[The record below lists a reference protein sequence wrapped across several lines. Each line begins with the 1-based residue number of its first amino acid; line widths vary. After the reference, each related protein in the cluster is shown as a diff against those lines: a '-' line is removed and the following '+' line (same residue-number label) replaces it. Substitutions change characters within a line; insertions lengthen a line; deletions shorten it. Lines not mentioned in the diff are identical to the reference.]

1 MAFRWQANNGPL
13 LVAFQSSLHPINQ
26 KKPLSVLDPSDKTFW
41 IRTCHKSLF
50 QELESK
56 EIICIDP
63 DKEILFA

>member
-1 MAFRWQANNGPL
+1 MAFRWQADNGPL
-13 LVAFQSSLHPINQ
+13 LVAFRSSLHPINQ
-26 KKPLSVLDPSDKTFW
+26 KKNVVSVGPLWQNFQDP
-41 IRTCHKSLF
+41 HMPKSLF